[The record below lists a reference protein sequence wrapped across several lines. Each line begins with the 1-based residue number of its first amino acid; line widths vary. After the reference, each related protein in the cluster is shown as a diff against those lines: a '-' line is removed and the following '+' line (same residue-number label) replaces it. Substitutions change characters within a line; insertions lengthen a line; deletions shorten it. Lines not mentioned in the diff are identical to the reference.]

1 LLKIAMRVITFARI
15 GILARILSPNQFGVF
30 GLATL
35 ILSFIEI
42 ITETGINI
50 FLIQQ
55 NDDVKKYI
63 NTAWIVSII
72 RGVLIS
78 IIIAASSPFIASFFN
93 TPSAS
98 GLLLLT
104 SLVPLIRGFINPS
117 VVKFQKDLK
126 FDKEFYFRFSIFL
139 IEAIGVTILAMLTRS
154 EISLVIGLIIS
165 AMIEV
170 IMSFKIIKPIPI
182 LAFNKDIFKLIIKR
196 GKWVSI
202 AGVTH
207 YLFQNIDDILIGKLL
222 GTTSLGFYQMAYK
235 ISILPITEI
244 SDVIARVAFP
254 IFVKI
259 SDDQIRLR
267 KAFLKT
273 LAAISFLSLGLG
285 VISLIFT
292 KEIVTILLG
301 DEWLPILPFLK
312 ILIVFGVVR
321 AISGA
326 PSMLFLAIKKQ
337 EYTSYFTTGSLIILL
352 ILIVPFVTTQG
363 IIGASLASLYAA
375 IAIVPVM
382 IYYTYKV
389 LYTDKFYKNTKN
401 E

>member
-1 LLKIAMRVITFARI
+1 MRVITFARI